1 MSENIV
7 LNSNNIVNSGN
18 NVLEYHFPGSSVE
31 FNENSKIA
39 VSGLNLYYSWYNI
52 SEKNNNNKFQ
62 YKWFNNTDGEV
73 TDLFDI
79 EITDGYYSVDT
90 LSEYIYKTMVDRGHY
105 LQTLDG
111 KSNMYF
117 IEILANS
124 TYYGIEIRLS
134 SVSQSTMLGTSL
146 LTDVMKTPTTW
157 KIPLLEKS
165 PEFIIPSN
173 NKFGGLLGF
182 APQTVSF
189 IPSDTLTSYSKL
201 NDFNPNLEPS
211 SSFYVTCN
219 LVSNELGIPNNILY
233 SFALPQVQF
242 GGQIASQS
250 ELIYSKIKPGTYS
263 KLRLEIYDQRFERLQ
278 IRDPNMLISISILKE

>member
-79 EITDGYYSVDT
+79 EITDGYYSVET
-90 LSEYIYKTMVDRGHY
+90 LSEFIYKIMTDRNHM
-105 LQTLDG
+105 LKSIDG
-111 KSNMYF
+111 KSHMYF
-117 IEILANS
+117 VEVLTNI

-146 LTDVMKTPTTW
+146 LIDVMKTPTTW
-157 KIPLLEKS
+157 VIPTQLRA
-165 PEFIIPSN
+165 PEVIILSN
-173 NKFGGLLGF
+173 NNFSDLVGF
-182 APQTVSF
+182 TPQTISF
-189 IPSDTLTSYSKL
+189 LPTDTLTSYSKL